1 MWLSD
6 EGNKI
11 QEERKD
17 AIFMEKKWPAY
28 IAIVIICI
36 PIFVVLGFA
45 QELSTSLWE
54 TAMDVL
60 RLIVPI
66 ILAGIIGYMDDA
78 LTFAEKIKL
87 RKAIIYA
94 VITGIVCG
102 VSMIFAESVSA
113 VITVVLA
120 AVMAVKVKGFV
131 GEYREMKEMLNYGT
145 DDQDT
150 EK

>member
-1 MWLSD
+1 MSD

-17 AIFMEKKWPAY
+17 VIFMEKKWPAY

-36 PIFVVLGFA
+36 PLFVVLGFA
-45 QELSTSLWE
+45 QELSTSLWK
-54 TAMDVL
+54 TVMDVL

-87 RKAIIYA
+87 RKAITYA
-94 VITGIVCG
+94 VLAGIVCG
-102 VSMIFAESVSA
+102 VSMIFAESISA
-113 VITVVLA
+113 IITAVLA
-120 AVMAVKVKGFV
+120 VVIAVKVKGFI
-131 GEYREMKEMLNYGT
+131 GEYKEMKEVLNSGR
-145 DDQDT
+145 DNQDNV
-150 EK
+150 E